1 VLPKLMPKICV
12 CAAPLK
18 PVTQMSELMLVTL
31 GAMALGGGLT
41 TVVLLSLVLEVLLS
55 LVD

>member
-1 VLPKLMPKICV
+1 MPKICV

-31 GAMALGGGLT
+31 GAIALGGGLT
-41 TVVLLSLVLEVLLS
+41 TVVLLSLVLAVLLS

>member
-1 VLPKLMPKICV
+1 
-12 CAAPLK
+12 
-18 PVTQMSELMLVTL
+18 MLVTL

>member
-1 VLPKLMPKICV
+1 
-12 CAAPLK
+12 
-18 PVTQMSELMLVTL
+18 MSLLMLVTL